1 MPVTTV
7 DLGKRSYPI
16 QVGTNCV
23 AKLTAAIGRSCR
35 TDRLFVFYD
44 ANLFALHGAEIRK
57 ALKLRGRDVQE
68 LVVPSGEKA
77 KSPGILKKIYG
88 FLLDLKISRDD
99 FILVCGGGVTSDLVG
114 YAAATTLRGIR
125 WGVVPTTLLAMVDA
139 AIGGKTGINHKTGKN
154 LIGVFH
160 QPAFVHCDTRYLH
173 TLPPRE
179 FVAGLGEVAKY
190 GGLIGP
196 DMIALTQKYLSGTNP
211 HADRPLVR
219 LIHASAAYKAEIVSR
234 DEREGSL
241 RMRLNLGHT
250 FGHAIERATGYGR
263 LRHGEAVVLGLLAA
277 IELSSLV
284 NPDVSKRLQDYREM
298 VVSLIRQVKRVE
310 IDEKAVLDAISLD
323 KKRSA
328 AQLKFV
334 LLKGTGK
341 PYFADNISMSQMRK
355 SLRAMLACY
364 KVHGGTDA
372 PYSGR
377 KRA

>member
-1 MPVTTV
+1 MPIATV
-7 DLGKRSYPI
+7 DLEKRSYPI
-16 QVGTNCV
+16 YVGTNCTS
-23 AKLTAAIGRSCR
+23 KLTAAVRRSCR
-35 TDRLFVFYD
+35 SDRLFVFFD
-44 ANLFALHGAEIRK
+44 ANLYALHGADLCKAVMARHRK
-57 ALKLRGRDVQE
+57 VLE
-68 LVVPSGEKA
+68 LVIPSGEKA
-77 KSPGILKKIYG
+77 KSSGVLKKIYG
-88 FLLDLKISRDD
+88 FLLDQKISRDD

-154 LIGVFH
+154 LIGTFH

-179 FVAGLGEVAKY
+179 FVAGLGEIVKY

-196 DMIALTQKYLSGTNP
+196 EMIALTEKYLSDANP
-211 HADRPLVR
+211 SDDRSLVR
-219 LIHASAAYKAEIVSR
+219 LIYAAAGYKAEIVSR
-234 DEREGSL
+234 DECEGSL
-241 RMRLNLGHT
+241 RMWLNLGHT

-277 IELSSLV
+277 IELSCLV
-284 NPDVSKRLQDYREM
+284 NPGATKKLENYREM
-298 VVSLIRQVKRVE
+298 VVGLMRQVKRVR
-310 IDEKAVLDAISLD
+310 IDEKAVFDAITLD
-323 KKRSA
+323 KKRRA

-341 PYFADNISMSQMRK
+341 PYFADNISMSLMRK